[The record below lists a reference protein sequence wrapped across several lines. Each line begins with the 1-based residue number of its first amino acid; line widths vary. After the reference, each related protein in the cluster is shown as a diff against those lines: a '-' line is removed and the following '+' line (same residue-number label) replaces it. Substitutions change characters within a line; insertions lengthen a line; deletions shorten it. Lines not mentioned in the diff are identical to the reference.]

1 MMKVIDRVTSTQYGV
16 KAYWERR
23 AETPEALAARFVRTI
38 DSLQEIDPVFALWTC
53 GSERPKKFETVR
65 DRYAE
70 EVAEGLTK
78 DDWGEP
84 DPIYGYWFGALTR
97 EQARDRSFSLRVHAG
112 STYPAPFPND
122 ITFYTKPRCI
132 PDPSAVTYEIFKPVL
147 LAIVEAWEPLCCT
160 SYPLQILNLVDK
172 GIYFH
177 ETWLQYLCPWL
188 ASLVTPPP
196 APVIVERLANGGL
209 LMAATAQT
217 FDVENPAHMAA
228 ARAIAAAIAPLNA
241 LPWADRAR
249 A

>member
-1 MMKVIDRVTSTQYGV
+1 
-16 KAYWERR
+16 RR

-53 GSERPKKFETVR
+53 GSKRPKKFETMR

-84 DPIYGYWFGALTR
+84 EPIWGYWFGALTR
-97 EQARDRSFSLRVHAG
+97 GQPRDRSFSLSVHAG
-112 STYPAPFPND
+112 STYPHPFAND
-122 ITFYTKPRCI
+122 ITFLTPDNSI
-132 PDPSAVTYEIFKPVL
+132 PDPTVITYEIFKRAL
-147 LAIVEAWEPLCCT
+147 LAIVEAWDPVCCAA
-160 SYPLQILNLVDK
+160 YPLQILNLVEK
-172 GIYFH
+172 GLYFH
-177 ETWLQYLCPWL
+177 ETWIQYLCPWL
-188 ASLVTPPP
+188 AALVTPPP
-196 APVIVERLANGGL
+196 APVIAEHLANGGL